1 MITLEPTIYTA
12 KITYQI
18 ESMRLVNNNKKMIVN
33 FLDLNKKLG
42 FFPKELE
49 YVTSFYDS
57 KTGSSGSF
65 FKDTKRN
72 NYILAYTGTNYTD
85 FQKDIETDIYN
96 IALGQGKHYRSCIN
110 FYKKLRDKYGDN
122 IILTGHSL
130 GGNIVQRVALEFNV
144 KRSVIYNSAPI
155 YIENGVDLY
164 MDANETNRALYL
176 RRLRRYKKNKIEI
189 QKKIS
194 DFTGQII
201 HFSSEDDV
209 LNRLMSLL
217 QDEAVYCCSNYVLKN
232 AGKHPIK
239 AMLANSAKLIQDIL
253 DGKEYKA
260 SDLAKDYAP
269 LTKLEAKNM
278 LQVANSG
285 ELSLE
290 YFASMFI
297 GSSSVLN
304 FMGSMFE
311 DIDIS
316 KFIRYLLAKM
326 K

>member
-1 MITLEPTIYTA
+1 ML
-12 KITYQI
+12 K
-18 ESMRLVNNNKKMIVN
+18 
-33 FLDLNKKLG
+33 
-42 FFPKELE
+42 
-49 YVTSFYDS
+49 
-57 KTGSSGSF
+57 
-65 FKDTKRN
+65 
-72 NYILAYTGTNYTD
+72 
-85 FQKDIETDIYN
+85 
-96 IALGQGKHYRSCIN
+96 
-110 FYKKLRDKYGDN
+110 
-122 IILTGHSL
+122 
-130 GGNIVQRVALEFNV
+130 
-144 KRSVIYNSAPI
+144 SVIYNSAPL

-239 AMLANSAKLIQDIL
+239 KAMLANSAKLIQDIL

-278 LQVANSG
+278 LKVANSG

-290 YFASMFI
+290 YFC
-297 GSSSVLN
+297 
-304 FMGSMFE
+304 
-311 DIDIS
+311 
-316 KFIRYLLAKM
+316 
-326 K
+326 